1 MADVTKRVF
10 SVEVIETNDD
20 GTAKL
25 NDDGTFVFTEKEF
38 AVRLPPYK
46 IMEEANKLKGKVF
59 RESLNSGDMLREQL
73 EDILR
78 QKGLWND
85 QRQIEYDT
93 LRKEILDRE
102 YQLEKGG
109 IKLSD
114 AKYLALEMKEKRER
128 MVEMLSGRSD
138 LDSQTCEGKSENARF
153 NYLFAHSLVYND
165 DELTPFYPNG
175 LEDYVVD
182 MDNPIAIQG
191 ATEFYYLLSGTDNL
205 DDKLPENKFLK
216 RFNFVDDK
224 YRLVEKGSTRLVDRL
239 GRYVD
244 EYGNYIEYN
253 EDGTYYYVDVNGRK
267 LDEET
272 GSFVIDEPSPFLDEY
287 GNPISEEEDVTVAVE
302 KPKKKTTRKR
312 RTTKKAETKT
322 VDADACRYKWIVS
335 VDSTL

>member
-1 MADVTKRVF
+1 MADTLKRVF
-10 SVEVIETNDD
+10 QIEVIETNDD
-20 GTAKL
+20 GTPKL
-25 NDDGTFVFTEKEF
+25 DKKDDFIFVEKEF
-38 AVRLPPYK
+38 AVRLPSYK
-46 IMEEANKLKGKVF
+46 VMEEANKLKSKVF
-59 RESLNSGDMLREQL
+59 RESLDSGDMLRDQL

-78 QKGLWND
+78 NKGLWND

-102 YQLEKGG
+102 YQLQKGG
-109 IKLSD
+109 IRLND
-114 AKYLALEMKEKRER
+114 AKALALEMKEKRQR
-128 MVEMLSGRSD
+128 MVDMLSGRSD

-182 MDNPIAIQG
+182 MDNPIAVKG
-191 ATEFYYLLSGTDNL
+191 ATEFYYLLSGTENL

-216 RFNFVDDK
+216 KFKFVDDK
-224 YRLVEKGSTRLVDRL
+224 YRLVEKGSARLVDRD
-239 GRYVD
+239 GKYVD
-244 EYGNYIEYN
+244 EYGNYVEYN

-272 GSFVIDEPSPFLDEY
+272 GNFVIDEPSPFLDEY
-287 GNPISEEEDVTVAVE
+287 GNPVLEDEGEIEE

-312 RTTKKAETKT
+312 QTTKKAETVET
-322 VDADACRYKWIVS
+322 VDANA
-335 VDSTL
+335 

>member
-1 MADVTKRVF
+1 MPDVTKRPFKVNVLELDKNGDIKF
-10 SVEVIETNDD
+10 NKD
-20 GTAKL
+20 GTPK
-25 NDDGTFVFTEKEF
+25 FVEKEY
-38 AVRLPPYK
+38 AVRIPTYK
-46 IMEEANKLKGKVF
+46 VMEEANKLKSKVF
-59 RESLNSGDMLREQL
+59 YEALNAGELLRDQL

-78 QKGLWND
+78 QRGLWND
-85 QRQIEYDT
+85 QRQVEYDT

-102 YQLEKGG
+102 YQLQKGG

-114 AKYLALEMKEKRER
+114 ARRLAIEMKEKRQR
-128 MVEMLSGRSD
+128 MVDMLSGRSD

-153 NYLFAHSLVYND
+153 NYLFAYSLVYND

-182 MDNPIAIQG
+182 MDNPIAVKG
-191 ATEFYYLLSGTDNL
+191 ATEFYYLLSGTENL

-216 RFNFVDDK
+216 KFKFVDDK
-224 YRLVEKGSTRLVDRL
+224 YRLVEKGSARLVDRE
-239 GRYVD
+239 GKYVD

-253 EDGTYYYVDVNGRK
+253 NDGTYYYVDVNGRK

-272 GSFVIDEPSPFLDEY
+272 GNFVIDEPSPFLDEY

-322 VDADACRYKWIVS
+322 VDADA
-335 VDSTL
+335 

>member
-1 MADVTKRVF
+1 MADVIKRVF
-10 SVEVIETNDD
+10 SVEVIDINED
-20 GTAKL
+20 GTPKL
-25 NDDGTFVFTEKEF
+25 TKNKEFKFVTKEF
-38 AVRLPPYK
+38 AVRLPSYK
-46 IMEEANKLKGKVF
+46 VMEEANKLKGKVF
-59 RESLNSGDMLREQL
+59 RESLNDGDMLRDQL

-182 MDNPIAIQG
+182 MDNPIAIKG
-191 ATEFYYLLSGTDNL
+191 ATEFYYLLSGTENL

-224 YRLVEKGSTRLVDRL
+224 YRLVEKDSSRLVDAD
-239 GRYVD
+239 GRYID
-244 EYGNYIEYN
+244 EYGNYIQYN

-267 LDEET
+267 LDEQT
-272 GSFVIDEPSPFLDEY
+272 GNFIVDEPAPFLDDY
-287 GNPISEEEDVTVAVE
+287 GNPISTPEQETTVNT
-302 KPKKKTTRKR
+302 KTKTTRKR
-312 RTTKKAETKT
+312 KTTKKAETVET
-322 VDADACRYKWIVS
+322 VDADA
-335 VDSTL
+335 

>member
-10 SVEVIETNDD
+10 SVQVIETNDD

-287 GNPISEEEDVTVAVE
+287 GNPISEEEEDVAVAVE

-322 VDADACRYKWIVS
+322 VDADA
-335 VDSTL
+335 

>member
-1 MADVTKRVF
+1 MAEVIKRTF
-10 SVEVIETNDD
+10 SVEVVDVNDD
-20 GTAKL
+20 GTPKL
-25 NDDGTFVFTEKEF
+25 DKNKNYQFVTKEF
-38 AVRLPPYK
+38 AVRLPSYK
-46 IMEEANKLKGKVF
+46 VMEEANKLKGKVF
-59 RESLNSGDMLREQL
+59 REALDAGDMLRDQL

-114 AKYLALEMKEKRER
+114 ARQLALEMKDKRER

-165 DELTPFYPNG
+165 DGLTPFYLNG

-191 ATEFYYLLSGTDNL
+191 ATEFYYLLSGTENL

-216 RFNFVDDK
+216 KFDFVDEK
-224 YRLVEKGSTRLVDRL
+224 YRLVEKGSARLVDED

-244 EYGNYIEYN
+244 EYGNYVEYN

-267 LDEET
+267 LDENT
-272 GSFVIDEPSPFLDEY
+272 GNFIVDKPAPFLDDY
-287 GNPISEEEDVTVAVE
+287 GNPILDEEEVTQE
-302 KPKKKTTRKR
+302 EPKKKTTRKR
-312 RTTKKAETKT
+312 RATKKAETVET
-322 VDADACRYKWIVS
+322 VDADA
-335 VDSTL
+335 

>member
-224 YRLVEKGSTRLVDRL
+224 YRLVEKGSTRLVDKL

-312 RTTKKAETKT
+312 RTTKKAETVKT
-322 VDADACRYKWIVS
+322 VDANA
-335 VDSTL
+335 

>member
-1 MADVTKRVF
+1 MVDISKRVF
-10 SVEVIETNDD
+10 NIEVIETNDD

-25 NDDGTFVFTEKEF
+25 DKDDNFIFVEKEF
-38 AVRLPPYK
+38 AVRLPSYK
-46 IMEEANKLKGKVF
+46 VMEEANKLKSKVF
-59 RESLNSGDMLREQL
+59 REALNAGDMLRDQL

-78 QKGLWND
+78 NKGLWND

-102 YQLEKGG
+102 YQLQKGG
-109 IKLSD
+109 IKLND
-114 AKYLALEMKEKRER
+114 AKALALEMKEKRQR
-128 MVEMLSGRSD
+128 MVDMLSGRSD

-153 NYLFAHSLVYND
+153 NYLFAYSLVYND

-182 MDNPIAIQG
+182 MDNPIAVKG
-191 ATEFYYLLSGTDNL
+191 ATEFYYLLSGTENL

-216 RFNFVDDK
+216 KFKFVDDK
-224 YRLVEKGSTRLVDRL
+224 YRLVEKGSARLVDRE
-239 GRYVD
+239 GKYVD

-253 EDGTYYYVDVNGRK
+253 NDGTYYYVDVNGRK

-272 GSFVIDEPSPFLDEY
+272 GNFVIDEPSPFLDEY

-322 VDADACRYKWIVS
+322 VDADA
-335 VDSTL
+335 

>member
-1 MADVTKRVF
+1 MADVMKRVF
-10 SVEVIETNDD
+10 SIEVIETNDD

-25 NDDGTFVFTEKEF
+25 NDDGSFIFTEKEF

-59 RESLNSGDMLREQL
+59 RESLNAGDMLREQL

-138 LDSQTCEGKSENARF
+138 LDSQTCEG
-153 NYLFAHSLVYND
+153 
-165 DELTPFYPNG
+165 
-175 LEDYVVD
+175 
-182 MDNPIAIQG
+182 
-191 ATEFYYLLSGTDNL
+191 
-205 DDKLPENKFLK
+205 
-216 RFNFVDDK
+216 
-224 YRLVEKGSTRLVDRL
+224 
-239 GRYVD
+239 
-244 EYGNYIEYN
+244 
-253 EDGTYYYVDVNGRK
+253 
-267 LDEET
+267 
-272 GSFVIDEPSPFLDEY
+272 
-287 GNPISEEEDVTVAVE
+287 
-302 KPKKKTTRKR
+302 
-312 RTTKKAETKT
+312 
-322 VDADACRYKWIVS
+322 
-335 VDSTL
+335 

>member
-10 SVEVIETNDD
+10 SIEVIEVNDD

-25 NDDGTFVFTEKEF
+25 DKNGNFSFVEKEF
-38 AVRLPPYK
+38 AVRLPAYK
-46 IMEEANKLKGKVF
+46 IMEEANKLKSKVF
-59 RESLNSGDMLREQL
+59 RESLDAGDMLRDQL

-78 QKGLWND
+78 NKGLWND

-102 YQLEKGG
+102 YQLQKGG
-109 IKLSD
+109 IKLND
-114 AKYLALEMKEKRER
+114 AKALALEMKEKRQR

-153 NYLFAHSLVYND
+153 NFLFAHSLVYND

-182 MDNPIAIQG
+182 MDNPIAVKG
-191 ATEFYYLLSGTDNL
+191 ATEFYYLLSGTENL

-216 RFNFVDDK
+216 RFKFVDDK
-224 YRLVEKGSTRLVDRL
+224 YRLVEKGSARLVDRD

-244 EYGNYIEYN
+244 EYGNYVEYN

-272 GSFVIDEPSPFLDEY
+272 GNFVIDEPSPFLDEY
-287 GNPISEEEDVTVAVE
+287 GNPVLEEDDVEETVAE
-302 KPKKKTTRKR
+302 EPPKKKTTRKR
-312 RTTKKAETKT
+312 KTTKKAETVET
-322 VDADACRYKWIVS
+322 VDADA
-335 VDSTL
+335 

>member
-1 MADVTKRVF
+1 MADTLKRVF
-10 SVEVIETNDD
+10 QIEVIETNDD
-20 GTAKL
+20 GTPKL
-25 NDDGTFVFTEKEF
+25 DKKDDFIFVEKEF
-38 AVRLPPYK
+38 AVRLPSYK
-46 IMEEANKLKGKVF
+46 VMEEANKLKSKVF
-59 RESLNSGDMLREQL
+59 RESLDSGDMLRDQL

-78 QKGLWND
+78 NKGLWND

-102 YQLEKGG
+102 YQLQKGG
-109 IKLSD
+109 IRLND
-114 AKYLALEMKEKRER
+114 AKALALEMKEKRQR
-128 MVEMLSGRSD
+128 MVDMLSGRSD

-182 MDNPIAIQG
+182 MDNPIAVKG
-191 ATEFYYLLSGTDNL
+191 ATEFYYLLSGTENL

-216 RFNFVDDK
+216 KFKFVDDK
-224 YRLVEKGSTRLVDRL
+224 YRLVEKGSARLVDRD
-239 GRYVD
+239 GKYVD
-244 EYGNYIEYN
+244 EYGNYVEYN

-272 GSFVIDEPSPFLDEY
+272 GNFVIDEPSPFLDEY
-287 GNPISEEEDVTVAVE
+287 GNPVLEDEGEIEE

-312 RTTKKAETKT
+312 RTTKKAETVET
-322 VDADACRYKWIVS
+322 VDANA
-335 VDSTL
+335 

>member
-1 MADVTKRVF
+1 MADALKRVF
-10 SVEVIETNDD
+10 SIEVIDTDED
-20 GTAKL
+20 GTPKL
-25 NDDGTFVFTEKEF
+25 DKAGNFTFVEKEF
-38 AVRLPPYK
+38 AVRLPSYK
-46 IMEEANKLKGKVF
+46 VMEEANKLKSKVF
-59 RESLNSGDMLREQL
+59 RESLDAGDMLRDQL

-102 YQLEKGG
+102 YQLQKGG
-109 IKLSD
+109 IKLID
-114 AKYLALEMKEKRER
+114 AKELALQMKEKRQR
-128 MVEMLSGRSD
+128 MVDMLSGRSD

-182 MDNPIAIQG
+182 MDNPIAIKG
-191 ATEFYYLLSGTDNL
+191 ATEFYYLLSGTENL

-216 RFNFVDDK
+216 RFKFVDDR
-224 YRLVEKGSTRLVDRL
+224 YRLVEKGSSRLVDRE
-239 GRYVD
+239 GKYVD

-253 EDGTYYYVDVNGRK
+253 EDGTYYYVDINGRK

-272 GSFVIDEPSPFLDEY
+272 GNFVIDEPSPFLDEY
-287 GNPISEEEDVTVAVE
+287 GNPISEDEEVVAE
-302 KPKKKTTRKR
+302 EEPKKKTTRKR
-312 RTTKKAETKT
+312 KTTKKAETVET
-322 VDADACRYKWIVS
+322 VDADA
-335 VDSTL
+335 

>member
-224 YRLVEKGSTRLVDRL
+224 YRLVEKGSTRLVDKL

-287 GNPISEEEDVTVAVE
+287 GNPISEEEDSVVAEE

-322 VDADACRYKWIVS
+322 VDADA
-335 VDSTL
+335 

>member
-1 MADVTKRVF
+1 MADTLKRVF
-10 SVEVIETNDD
+10 QIEVIDTNDD
-20 GTAKL
+20 GTPKL
-25 NDDGTFVFTEKEF
+25 DKKDDFIFVEKEF
-38 AVRLPPYK
+38 AVRLPSYK
-46 IMEEANKLKGKVF
+46 VMEEANKLKSKVF
-59 RESLNSGDMLREQL
+59 RESLDAGDMLRDQL

-78 QKGLWND
+78 NKGLWND

-102 YQLEKGG
+102 YQLQKGG
-109 IKLSD
+109 IKLND
-114 AKYLALEMKEKRER
+114 AKALALEMKEKRQR
-128 MVEMLSGRSD
+128 MVDMLSGRSD

-182 MDNPIAIQG
+182 MDNPIAVKG
-191 ATEFYYLLSGTDNL
+191 ATEFYYLLSGTENL

-216 RFNFVDDK
+216 KFKFVDDK
-224 YRLVEKGSTRLVDRL
+224 YRLVEKGSARLVDRD
-239 GRYVD
+239 GKYVD
-244 EYGNYIEYN
+244 EYGNYVEYN

-272 GSFVIDEPSPFLDEY
+272 GNFVIDEPSPFLDEY
-287 GNPISEEEDVTVAVE
+287 GNPVLEDEGEIEE

-312 RTTKKAETKT
+312 QTTKKAETVET
-322 VDADACRYKWIVS
+322 VDANA
-335 VDSTL
+335 

>member
-224 YRLVEKGSTRLVDRL
+224 YRLVEKGSTRLVDKL

-287 GNPISEEEDVTVAVE
+287 GNPISEEEDEVVAEE

-312 RTTKKAETKT
+312 RTTKKAETVET
-322 VDADACRYKWIVS
+322 VDADA
-335 VDSTL
+335 

>member
-1 MADVTKRVF
+1 MADLVKRVF
-10 SVEVIETNDD
+10 SIEVIDTDEN
-20 GTAKL
+20 GIAKL
-25 NDDGTFVFTEKEF
+25 DKNGNLVFIDKEF
-38 AVRLPPYK
+38 AVRLPSYK
-46 IMEEANKLKGKVF
+46 VMDEANKLKSKVF
-59 RESLNSGDMLREQL
+59 REALDAGDMLRDQL

-102 YQLEKGG
+102 YQLQKGG
-109 IKLSD
+109 IKLND
-114 AKYLALEMKEKRER
+114 AKQLALEMKEKRQR
-128 MVEMLSGRSD
+128 MVDMLSGRSD

-182 MDNPIAIQG
+182 MDNPIAIKG
-191 ATEFYYLLSGTDNL
+191 ATEFYYLLSGTENL

-216 RFNFVDDK
+216 RFKFVDDK
-224 YRLVEKGSTRLVDRL
+224 YRLVEKGSARLVDKE

-253 EDGTYYYVDVNGRK
+253 EDDTYYYVDINGRR
-267 LDEET
+267 LDEKT
-272 GSFVIDEPSPFLDEY
+272 GNFVVDEPAPFLDEY
-287 GNPISEEEDVTVAVE
+287 GNPISEDEEVVAEVE
-302 KPKKKTTRKR
+302 PKKKTTRKR
-312 RTTKKAETKT
+312 RTTKKAETVET
-322 VDADACRYKWIVS
+322 VDADA
-335 VDSTL
+335 

>member
-10 SVEVIETNDD
+10 SIEVIEVNDD

-25 NDDGTFVFTEKEF
+25 DKNGNFSFVEKEF
-38 AVRLPPYK
+38 AVRLPAYK
-46 IMEEANKLKGKVF
+46 IMEEANKLKSKVF
-59 RESLNSGDMLREQL
+59 RESLDAGDMLRDQL

-78 QKGLWND
+78 NKGLWND

-102 YQLEKGG
+102 YQLQKGG
-109 IKLSD
+109 IKLND
-114 AKYLALEMKEKRER
+114 AKVLALEMKEKRQR

-153 NYLFAHSLVYND
+153 NFLFAHSLVYND

-182 MDNPIAIQG
+182 MDNPIAVKG
-191 ATEFYYLLSGTDNL
+191 ATEFYYLLSGTENL

-216 RFNFVDDK
+216 RFKFVDDK
-224 YRLVEKGSTRLVDRL
+224 YRLVEKGSARLVDRD

-244 EYGNYIEYN
+244 EYGNYVEYN

-272 GSFVIDEPSPFLDEY
+272 GNFVIDEPSPFLDEY
-287 GNPISEEEDVTVAVE
+287 GNPVLEEDDVEETVAE
-302 KPKKKTTRKR
+302 EPPKKKTTRKR
-312 RTTKKAETKT
+312 KTTKKAETVET
-322 VDADACRYKWIVS
+322 VDADA
-335 VDSTL
+335 

>member
-1 MADVTKRVF
+1 MADTLKRVF
-10 SVEVIETNDD
+10 QIEVIDTNDD
-20 GTAKL
+20 GTPKL
-25 NDDGTFVFTEKEF
+25 DKKDDFIFVEKEF
-38 AVRLPPYK
+38 AVRLPSYK
-46 IMEEANKLKGKVF
+46 VMEEANKLKSKVF
-59 RESLNSGDMLREQL
+59 RESLDAGDMLRDQL

-78 QKGLWND
+78 NKGLWND

-102 YQLEKGG
+102 YQLQKGG
-109 IKLSD
+109 IKLND
-114 AKYLALEMKEKRER
+114 AKALALEMKEKRQR
-128 MVEMLSGRSD
+128 MVDMLSGRSD

-182 MDNPIAIQG
+182 MDNPIAVKG
-191 ATEFYYLLSGTDNL
+191 ATEFYYLLSGTENL

-216 RFNFVDDK
+216 KFKFVDDK
-224 YRLVEKGSTRLVDRL
+224 YRLVEKGSARLVDRD
-239 GRYVD
+239 GKYVD
-244 EYGNYIEYN
+244 EYGNYVEYN

-272 GSFVIDEPSPFLDEY
+272 GNFVIDEPSPFLDEY
-287 GNPISEEEDVTVAVE
+287 GNPVLEDEGEIEE

-312 RTTKKAETKT
+312 RTTKKAETVET
-322 VDADACRYKWIVS
+322 VDADA
-335 VDSTL
+335 

>member
-224 YRLVEKGSTRLVDRL
+224 YRLVEKGSTRLVDKL

-287 GNPISEEEDVTVAVE
+287 GNPISEEEDAVVAEE

-312 RTTKKAETKT
+312 RTTKKAETVET
-322 VDADACRYKWIVS
+322 VDADA
-335 VDSTL
+335 

>member
-10 SVEVIETNDD
+10 SVQVIETNDD

-224 YRLVEKGSTRLVDRL
+224 YRLVEKGSARLVDRL

-322 VDADACRYKWIVS
+322 VDADA
-335 VDSTL
+335 

>member
-10 SVEVIETNDD
+10 SIEVIEVNDD

-25 NDDGTFVFTEKEF
+25 DKNGNFSFVEKEF
-38 AVRLPPYK
+38 AVRLPAYK
-46 IMEEANKLKGKVF
+46 IMEEANKLKSKVF
-59 RESLNSGDMLREQL
+59 RESLDAGDMLRDQL

-78 QKGLWND
+78 NKGLWND

-102 YQLEKGG
+102 YQLQKGG
-109 IKLSD
+109 IKLND
-114 AKYLALEMKEKRER
+114 AKALALEMKEKRQR

-153 NYLFAHSLVYND
+153 NFLFAHSLVYND

-182 MDNPIAIQG
+182 MDNPIAVKG
-191 ATEFYYLLSGTDNL
+191 ATEFYYLLSGTENL

-216 RFNFVDDK
+216 RFKFVDDK
-224 YRLVEKGSTRLVDRL
+224 YRLVEKGSARLVDRD

-272 GSFVIDEPSPFLDEY
+272 GNFVIDEPSPFLDEY
-287 GNPISEEEDVTVAVE
+287 GNPVLEEDDVEETVAE
-302 KPKKKTTRKR
+302 EPPKKKTTRKR
-312 RTTKKAETKT
+312 KTTKKAETVET
-322 VDADACRYKWIVS
+322 VDADA
-335 VDSTL
+335 

>member
-10 SVEVIETNDD
+10 SIEVIEVNDD

-25 NDDGTFVFTEKEF
+25 DKNGNFSFVEKEF
-38 AVRLPPYK
+38 AVRLPAYK
-46 IMEEANKLKGKVF
+46 IMEEANKLKSKVF
-59 RESLNSGDMLREQL
+59 RESLDAGDMLRDQL

-78 QKGLWND
+78 NKGLWND

-102 YQLEKGG
+102 YQLQKGG
-109 IKLSD
+109 IKLTD
-114 AKYLALEMKEKRER
+114 AKSLALEMKEKRQR

-153 NYLFAHSLVYND
+153 NFLFAHSLVYND

-182 MDNPIAIQG
+182 MDNPIAVKG
-191 ATEFYYLLSGTDNL
+191 ATEFYYLLSGTENL

-216 RFNFVDDK
+216 RFKFVDDK
-224 YRLVEKGSTRLVDRL
+224 YRLVEKGSARLVDRD

-244 EYGNYIEYN
+244 EYGNYVEYN

-272 GSFVIDEPSPFLDEY
+272 GNFVIDEPSPFLDEY
-287 GNPISEEEDVTVAVE
+287 GNPVLEEDDVEETVAE
-302 KPKKKTTRKR
+302 EPPKKKTTRKR
-312 RTTKKAETKT
+312 KTTKKAETVET
-322 VDADACRYKWIVS
+322 VDADA
-335 VDSTL
+335 